1 MRKQV
6 ESELSTVEV
15 LPFCAYNKCMILGE
29 VSRKMTAEN
38 RISNYEKMKNDM
50 ADVFLKYDQEEM
62 IRKFSLESNQK
73 YLFIHFAGKKYR
85 IHRFTGAV
93 SWSKDSFQTEEKAGY
108 NEVMTI
114 YDVLCYSKKN
124 CCLANEWIN
133 IGSLS
138 AVQGGTLAKGSNFF
152 QNAGEYFDGKTEA
165 LARAC
170 ENLQGRKLNKGDV
183 AYELDLFPFLPLIL
197 RFWESDEDFPASL
210 QILVDKNIL
219 DYMHYETLMFAIT
232 HMLNCLK

>member
-1 MRKQV
+1 MHTKRR
-6 ESELSTVEV
+6 S
-15 LPFCAYNKCMILGE
+15 
-29 VSRKMTAEN
+29 
-38 RISNYEKMKNDM
+38 D
-50 ADVFLKYDQEEM
+50 D
-62 IRKFSLESNQK
+62 
-73 YLFIHFAGKKYR
+73 
-85 IHRFTGAV
+85 
-93 SWSKDSFQTEEKAGY
+93 
-108 NEVMTI
+108 
-114 YDVLCYSKKN
+114 
-124 CCLANEWIN
+124 
-133 IGSLS
+133 
-138 AVQGGTLAKGSNFF
+138 GSNFF

-170 ENLQGRKLNKGDV
+170 ETLQGRKLNKGDV

>member
-1 MRKQV
+1 
-6 ESELSTVEV
+6 
-15 LPFCAYNKCMILGE
+15 
-29 VSRKMTAEN
+29 MTAEN
-38 RISNYEKMKNDM
+38 RISNYEKMKNEM

-170 ENLQGRKLNKGDV
+170 EALQGRKLNKGDV

>member
-1 MRKQV
+1 
-6 ESELSTVEV
+6 
-15 LPFCAYNKCMILGE
+15 
-29 VSRKMTAEN
+29 
-38 RISNYEKMKNDM
+38 
-50 ADVFLKYDQEEM
+50 
-62 IRKFSLESNQK
+62 
-73 YLFIHFAGKKYR
+73 
-85 IHRFTGAV
+85 
-93 SWSKDSFQTEEKAGY
+93 
-108 NEVMTI
+108 MTI

-170 ENLQGRKLNKGDV
+170 EALQGRKLNKGDV
-183 AYELDLFPFLPLIL
+183 AYELDLFPFLLLIL